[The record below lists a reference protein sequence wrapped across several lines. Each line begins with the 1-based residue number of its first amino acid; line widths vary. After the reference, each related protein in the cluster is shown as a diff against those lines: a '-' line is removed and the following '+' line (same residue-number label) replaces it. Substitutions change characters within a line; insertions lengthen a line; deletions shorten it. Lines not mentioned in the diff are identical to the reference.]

1 MYQAFVFLSRSSIS
15 LGLPALPAA
24 FLPLPAVVQGFI
36 LSFLAAEA
44 STGFLSG
51 GQPESTTQGFVLPI
65 LMLLIA
71 VEGICGGL
79 A

>member
-1 MYQAFVFLSRSSIS
+1 MYQTFVFLSRSSIS

-24 FLPLPAVVQGFI
+24 LLPAPAVIQAFI
-36 LSFLAAEA
+36 LSFLATEA

-51 GQPESTTQGFVLPI
+51 GKPESTTQGFVLPI

>member
-1 MYQAFVFLSRSSIS
+1 MTTL
-15 LGLPALPAA
+15 ALE
-24 FLPLPAVVQGFI
+24 
-36 LSFLAAEA
+36 S

-51 GQPESTTQGFVLPI
+51 NRPESTTQGFVLPI